1 MSHVFQDLASHPRL
15 LLEAHLRPVQGTRIQ
30 ATGFPN
36 LGAAIYEAP
45 NANGKQTQMI
55 LVESAQSMANRL
67 EAVCWDQEQD
77 DLAEVLRGMPY
88 VQVSV
93 GEGRTTN
100 SILEPHR
107 LNSPYFLE
115 SGDKTVFDKLQ
126 ERLAIATDPK
136 QQELGAVNPARLARV
151 LAEFDP
157 NSLLH
162 GVFFAKKDLAGGR
175 YRLRRALSSFIE
187 AEGAM
192 PADSG
197 GVKNDPIDPQ
207 GDTNKGFGNVPFHRT
222 EYTAQRITAYFN
234 LDLAQIRSYGL
245 GGSAED
251 FLIILALWKVRKF
264 LETGLRL
271 RSACDLDVCGEDLA
285 VTRPQ
290 NGFAVPTT
298 QDLEAE
304 LVTLIQACREAALFA
319 DPPVTTMTY
328 RKK

>member
-1 MSHVFQDLASHPRL
+1 MSHILHDLASHPRL

-45 NANGKQTQMI
+45 DADGGPTQMI

-77 DLAEVLRGMPY
+77 ELAEVLRGMPY

-115 SGDKTVFDKLQ
+115 SGDKTVFNTLQ
-126 ERLAIATDPK
+126 ERLAIAKASK
-136 QQELGAVNPARLARV
+136 QQELGAVNPAQLARV

-175 YRLRRALSSFIE
+175 YKLRRALSSFIE
-187 AEGAM
+187 AEGVK

-197 GVKNDPIDPQ
+197 GVKNDPINPR

-245 GGSAED
+245 GRSAEN
-251 FLIILALWKVRKF
+251 FLMTLALWKVRKF

-271 RSACDLDVCGEDLA
+271 RSACDLDVCEGLA

-290 NGFAVPTT
+290 NGFAMPTI
-298 QDLEAE
+298 QALETD
-304 LVTLIQACREAALFA
+304 LVTLIQACRAEGLFA

-328 RKK
+328 KGK